1 MLYLDSSALV
11 KLYVNELFSIE
22 MQQLAQVADQ
32 LLCHVIGYVE
42 VRAAFASAERGS
54 RISRADYMRMV
65 ARFKRDWLGISQV
78 EVDQALLERAA
89 DFAEGFGLRGYDS
102 LHLAA
107 ADRARQAVGPILTF
121 TSFDHVLNRSARLLG
136 MHLPDFVPSA

>member
-22 MQQLAQVADQ
+22 MQQLAQAADQ

-78 EVDQALLERAA
+78 GGGGPGAA
-89 DFAEGFGLRGYDS
+89 GAGCRLCRGLW
-102 LHLAA
+102 
-107 ADRARQAVGPILTF
+107 T
-121 TSFDHVLNRSARLLG
+121 ARL
-136 MHLPDFVPSA
+136 